1 MSQRRSATWCAGI
14 RCSDVSRVPES
25 NRLTRFSN
33 CLGVQNRCQ
42 KHLEIAAT
50 TEGTGWTPSS
60 MERVGGRI
68 FSQALASCA
77 RSQTRPWVLR
87 RRRRLRRRVRLLIIT
102 FRADASI
109 LLRDFD
115 ELGNDS
121 HGLAKGGIYQ
131 LCEKH
136 FRPRGY
142 KLKVQIADFPGGLP
156 RLQRS
161 VPHPPA
167 RRAVPVC
174 RHGARRHSLL
184 RLTGL

>member
-1 MSQRRSATWCAGI
+1 MLRCKQSSSVKSAH
-14 RCSDVSRVPES
+14 SLLEFP
-25 NRLTRFSN
+25 
-33 CLGVQNRCQ
+33 GVQNRCQ

-109 LLRDFD
+109 LLREFD
-115 ELGNDS
+115 ELGNDKGES
-121 HGLAKGGIYQ
+121 IILSASNWSTSTSRSSVGLEPESG
-131 LCEKH
+131 
-136 FRPRGY
+136 
-142 KLKVQIADFPGGLP
+142 
-156 RLQRS
+156 S
-161 VPHPPA
+161 
-167 RRAVPVC
+167 
-174 RHGARRHSLL
+174 
-184 RLTGL
+184 

>member
-1 MSQRRSATWCAGI
+1 MPRVQGSRKPRGEPAPKRNLVRWNTMLRCKQSSSVKSAH
-14 RCSDVSRVPES
+14 SLLEFP
-25 NRLTRFSN
+25 
-33 CLGVQNRCQ
+33 GVQNRCQ

-156 RLQRS
+156 GDIGMTPS
-161 VPHPPA
+161 WA
-167 RRAVPVC
+167 
-174 RHGARRHSLL
+174 
-184 RLTGL
+184 